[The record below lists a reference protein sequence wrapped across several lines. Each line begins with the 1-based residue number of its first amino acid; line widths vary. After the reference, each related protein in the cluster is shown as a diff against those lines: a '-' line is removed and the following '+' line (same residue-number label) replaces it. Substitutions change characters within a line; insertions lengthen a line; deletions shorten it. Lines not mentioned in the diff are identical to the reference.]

1 MLAAVE
7 TIPFTRH
14 AVLPALLAAVV
25 WLLLRWS
32 VQPRSSTSALGRMIL
47 QLLLLRYVLSALFR
61 TQSPAVA
68 LLVLSVMV
76 AAAAWIAIRT
86 APARS
91 WRYYRRALV
100 AIASGGGV
108 TLVTVTVTQRVLAIA
123 PWFNPEKAPPLGRRI
138 FASSMTAV
146 SLAAER
152 FASEEDRGAGYAEAR
167 GAAMRSALIPITN
180 SLLAVGLVQTPGF
193 MTGQILNGADPLIA
207 ARYQVMV
214 MAMVF
219 SSAGLSAAVYLV
231 LSRPSGPSGSA

>member
-61 TQSPAVA
+61 TQSPAVV

-108 TLVTVTVTQRVLAIA
+108 ALVTVTQRVLAIA